1 MSDSDSAPED
11 VSFQQAK
18 DDALGTM
25 QGAAQAVREL
35 KEKKKEARKR
45 KLDFL
50 KDQKAKKLARLK
62 ELESKKLPDSLLS
75 SIESTT
81 TTTSSEAKSAGA
93 VVKEPENTVKT
104 FHSDDDES
112 DTNNEV
118 DEARYEE
125 VGSTQFSIV
134 TAQDLNKFRNS
145 TAWNFKQQMLFGS
158 RVRREDHAK
167 KGIQKLKQQ
176 TSCPSLKRP
185 VKT

>member
-1 MSDSDSAPED
+1 MSDSESAPED

-18 DDALGTM
+18 DDAFGSM

-50 KDQKAKKLARLK
+50 RDQKAKKLARMK
-62 ELESKKLPDSLLS
+62 ELESKKLPESLLS
-75 SIESTT
+75 SIDSTT
-81 TTTSSEAKSAGA
+81 APVSEVKSV

-104 FHSDDDES
+104 FHSDEEEES
-112 DTNNEV
+112 DQEV
-118 DEARYEE
+118 GDEARYEE

-134 TAQDLNKFRNS
+134 TSQDLGKFRNS
-145 TAWNFKQQMLFGS
+145 TAWNFKQQMLFGD

-167 KGIQKLKQQ
+167 KGVQKLKQQ
-176 TSCPSLKRP
+176 ASCPSLKRP